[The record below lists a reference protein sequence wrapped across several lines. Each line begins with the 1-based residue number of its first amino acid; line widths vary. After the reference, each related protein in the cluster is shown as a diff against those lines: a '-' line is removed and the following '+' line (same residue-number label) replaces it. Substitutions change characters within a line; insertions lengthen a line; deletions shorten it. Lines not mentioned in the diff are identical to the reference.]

1 MDDLKLFEK
10 TEKKVDG
17 LVSTVPQISKDIGM
31 ELGITKCVTVVMKR
45 GLLSSTKGI
54 VLPDGEMIM
63 EMDQNGY
70 KYLGILELDRVK
82 EREMKKK
89 LVDKYL
95 RRFRLV
101 MKSRLN
107 DKNKIKTAN
116 TRVVSLMRYGAGILK
131 WTCEELKV
139 LD

>member
-54 VLPDGEMIM
+54 VLLDGEMIM